1 MCLIFVLFSALSL
14 AELDPEKFMK
24 DAKHLHCFKNLEL
37 NREKADRSKKL
48 GT

>member
-1 MCLIFVLFSALSL
+1 MELSALSL

-24 DAKHLHCFKNLEL
+24 DAKHLHGFMNLEL
-37 NREKADRSKKL
+37 NHEKADRSKKL